1 MNLSAKTTIGTNSY
15 KIKVAQQGGQVLVYR
30 NKELTFSGQWFP
42 NDSKLALFN
51 CPFEDIRSK
60 LESIISKLDN
70 IDSIVWPLLSKKFL

>member
-15 KIKVAQQGGQVLVYR
+15 KIKVAQEGGQVLVYR

-51 CPFEDIRSK
+51 CPFEDIRMT
-60 LESIISKLDN
+60 LEKVVSNLEDIGSVK
-70 IDSIVWPLLSKKFL
+70 WPLISQKFL